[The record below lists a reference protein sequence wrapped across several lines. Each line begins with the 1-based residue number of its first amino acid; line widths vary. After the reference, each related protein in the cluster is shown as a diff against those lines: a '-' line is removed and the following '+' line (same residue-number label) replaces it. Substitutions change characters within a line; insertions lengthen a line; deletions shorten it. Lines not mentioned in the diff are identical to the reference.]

1 MSTIKTTVY
10 LDEADYRALQDR
22 AALEGRAT
30 AELIREAVRA
40 FATQHTATARYV
52 AEATPRYQARR
63 SVEPTASTPLPSIAD
78 RLAEIQAIVREIP
91 PLDTRTADEIIGY
104 DDRGLPT

>member
-10 LDEADYRALQDR
+10 LDEADYRALQAR
-22 AALEGRAT
+22 AVLEGRAT

-40 FATQHTATARYV
+40 FATQQTATARYV

-63 SVEPTASTPLPSIAD
+63 SVEPTASTPLQSIAD

-91 PLDTRTADEIIGY
+91 PLDTRTADEILGY
-104 DDRGLPT
+104 DDRGLPS